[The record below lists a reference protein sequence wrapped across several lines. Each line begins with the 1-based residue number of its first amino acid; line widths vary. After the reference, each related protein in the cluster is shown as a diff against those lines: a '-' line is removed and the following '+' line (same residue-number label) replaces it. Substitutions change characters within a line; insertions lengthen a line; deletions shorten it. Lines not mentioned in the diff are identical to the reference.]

1 MNVMIQVIQ
10 SLHFPGA
17 GSVMMFNS
25 RPRFSSSRSSRDSRL
40 ALSSNSPIFSLRSP
54 SSVTCSVGS
63 MSGARRVSAAAI
75 AASAAATTL
84 APFSNRVE
92 PVCEEMEIL
101 STRVSFWCRERA
113 KRVNQRRGRVEGA
126 RAVPSDKC
134 LDLSIM
140 CDAEALPSSGVN
152 TTTIGGS
159 ASSSNVVFIVIW
171 KSSHAAQNG
180 E

>member
-1 MNVMIQVIQ
+1 MCVLRMNVMIQVIQ
-10 SLHFPGA
+10 SRHFPGA

-40 ALSSNSPIFSLRSP
+40 ALSSSSPIFSLRSP
-54 SSVTCSVGS
+54 SSATCSVGS

-92 PVCEEMEIL
+92 PVCEEMEIT

-113 KRVNQRRGRVEGA
+113 KRVRFNQRRAGRG
-126 RAVPSDKC
+126 RAC
-134 LDLSIM
+134 GSIGQM
-140 CDAEALPSSGVN
+140 PRFVNHVRRRSVALQRREYHDHRRISL
-152 TTTIGGS
+152 
-159 ASSSNVVFIVIW
+159 VI
-171 KSSHAAQNG
+171 
-180 E
+180 